1 MGEFVTPTGLNR
13 KTLQELRLEF
23 ENKFKQVF
31 GVAFE
36 TAVDSPNGL
45 LIAQLALSY
54 NDLWELAQE
63 IYSSLDPNQAV
74 GAALDARAA
83 FNGVS
88 RKPALPCTVDAVL
101 YTEESSATMP
111 AGSLARRQR
120 GNLNF
125 ALDETVTISR
135 SACEQLL
142 IYDDG
147 SEKNTEYVF
156 HFAFG
161 DVTINNDTSSA
172 NLNVLQDAVVAAGG
186 SAVFVTGTVEGGLLV
201 THSSGVVGITGSM
214 PSDFIIQSGANGK
227 FTAVETGYQ
236 TCEIGEL
243 DEIAVAVSG
252 WSAVYN
258 YTAGIPGEDLES
270 DESLRVR
277 REAAAKVRKSKAT
290 DQAIEA
296 ALLDVSGVTTARVFS
311 NRGFDTNADGVPG
324 KSFTSLVA
332 GGTDADVARCIYEN
346 QPSGIQSWG
355 NTTVNVTDSHG
366 FEQQISFSRP
376 TQKYLWVK
384 FYYRVYDEEVF
395 PGEDAIK
402 KAMVEWAEKQYTL
415 GKDVIPTRI
424 PGGIYELVEGVGVAM
439 AYVALTDSPDTVPS
453 SDDYSSVAE
462 LAILPFEY
470 AALEEDRIDTILE
483 ND

>member
-1 MGEFVTPTGLNR
+1 MGEFVTSTGLNR

-45 LIAQLALSY
+45 LISQLALSY

-101 YTEESSATMP
+101 YTSGDSATIP
-111 AGSLARRQR
+111 AGSLATRQR

-125 ALDETVTISR
+125 SLDEAVTISR
-135 SACEQLL
+135 SSCNELL
-142 IYDDG
+142 IIDDG
-147 SEKNTEYVF
+147 SAKNTEYVF
-156 HFAFG
+156 HFTFG
-161 DVTINNDTSSA
+161 DVTLDNSTSASNIA
-172 NLNVLQDAVVAAGG
+172 VLATAIHNAGG
-186 SAVFVTGTVEGGLLV
+186 YSEITTRGIVVR
-201 THSSGVVGITGSM
+201 SMDDSPVGITGSM
-214 PSDFIIQSGANGK
+214 PSDFIILAGK
-227 FTAVETGYQ
+227 KGSFTAVNEGLQ

-243 DEIAVAVSG
+243 DTIAVGVSG
-252 WSAVYN
+252 WNSVYN
-258 YTAGIPGEDLES
+258 YVDGDPGEDLES

-290 DQAIEA
+290 DPATEA
-296 ALLDVSGVTTARVFS
+296 ALLDVPGVTTARVFS

-324 KSFTSLVA
+324 KSFISLVV

-376 TQKYLWVK
+376 TPKYLWVK
-384 FYYRVYDEEVF
+384 FYYHVYDEEVF
-395 PGEDAIK
+395 PGEEAIK
-402 KAMVEWAEKQYTL
+402 KAMVEWAEKQYTM

-424 PGGIYELVEGVGVAM
+424 PGGIYELVAGVGVAM

-453 SDDYSSVAE
+453 SDDYSWGDS

-470 AALEEDRIDTILE
+470 AVIEEDRIETILE

>member
-1 MGEFVTPTGLNR
+1 MGEFVTSTGLNR

-45 LIAQLALSY
+45 LISQLALSY

-101 YTEESSATMP
+101 YTSGDSATIP
-111 AGSLARRQR
+111 AGSLATRQR

-125 ALDETVTISR
+125 SLDEAVTISR
-135 SACEQLL
+135 SSCNELL
-142 IYDDG
+142 IIDDG
-147 SEKNTEYVF
+147 SAKNTEYVF
-156 HFAFG
+156 HFTFG
-161 DVTINNDTSSA
+161 DVTLDNSTSASNIA
-172 NLNVLQDAVVAAGG
+172 VLATAIHNAGG
-186 SAVFVTGTVEGGLLV
+186 YSEITTRGIVVR
-201 THSSGVVGITGSM
+201 SMDDSPVGITGSM
-214 PSDFIIQSGANGK
+214 PSDFIILAGK
-227 FTAVETGYQ
+227 KGSFTAVNEGLQ

-243 DEIAVAVSG
+243 DTIAVGVSG
-252 WSAVYN
+252 WNSVYN
-258 YTAGIPGEDLES
+258 YVDGDPGEDLES

-290 DQAIEA
+290 DPATEA
-296 ALLDVSGVTTARVFS
+296 ALLDVPGVTTARVFS

-324 KSFTSLVA
+324 KSFISLVV

-376 TQKYLWVK
+376 TPRYLWVK
-384 FYYRVYDEEVF
+384 FYYHVYDEEVF
-395 PGEDAIK
+395 PGEEAIK
-402 KAMVEWAEKQYTL
+402 KAMVEWAEKQYTM

-424 PGGIYELVEGVGVAM
+424 PGGIYELVAGVGVAM

-453 SDDYSSVAE
+453 SDDYSWGDS

-470 AALEEDRIDTILE
+470 AVIEEDRIETILE

>member
-1 MGEFVTPTGLNR
+1 MGEFVTSTGLNR

-45 LIAQLALSY
+45 LVSQLALSY

-101 YTEESSATMP
+101 YTSGDSATIP
-111 AGSLARRQR
+111 AGSLAKRQR

-125 ALDETVTISR
+125 SLDETVTISR
-135 SACEQLL
+135 ASCDELL
-142 IYDDG
+142 IVDNG
-147 SEKNTEYVF
+147 SSKNTEYVF
-156 HFAFG
+156 HFTFG
-161 DVTINNDTSSA
+161 DVTLNNSTSASNIA
-172 NLNVLQDAVVAAGG
+172 VLATAIHNAGG
-186 SAVFVTGTVEGGLLV
+186 YSEITTRGIVVR
-201 THSSGVVGITGSM
+201 SMDDSPVGITGAM

-243 DEIAVAVSG
+243 DAIAVAVGG

-258 YTAGIPGEDLES
+258 YVAGDPGEDLET

-277 REAAAKVRKSKAT
+277 RAAAARVRKSRAT
-290 DQAIEA
+290 DPAIEA
-296 ALLDVSGVTTARVFS
+296 ALLDVRGVSSALVKS
-311 NRGFDTNADGVPG
+311 NRGFATDSEGIPG
-324 KSFTSLVA
+324 KAFTSLVV
-332 GGTDADVARCIYEN
+332 GGNDNEIAQCIYEN
-346 QPSGIQSWG
+346 QPAGIQSYG
-355 NTTVNVTDSHG
+355 NTSVNITDSHG
-366 FEQQISFSRP
+366 IEQQISFSRP
-376 TQKYLWVK
+376 TPVYLWVK
-384 FYYRVYDEEVF
+384 VTYSLYSEEEF
-395 PGEDAIK
+395 TGEQSIKDAL
-402 KAMVEWAEKQYTL
+402 VEWAEKEYTL
-415 GKDVIPTRI
+415 GKDIISTRI
-424 PGGIYELVEGVGVAM
+424 NQGLYDVPGIGVATC
-439 AYVALTDSPDTVPS
+439 AVAVTDSPDSAPS
-453 SDDYSSVAE
+453 SASYETDKQIPVA
-462 LAILPFEY
+462 FFSY
-470 AALEEDRIDTILE
+470 AALEEDRISFVAE
-483 ND
+483 

>member
-13 KTLQELRLEF
+13 KTLQDLRVEF

-31 GVAFE
+31 GVTFE

-45 LIAQLALSY
+45 LISQLALSY

-88 RKPALPCTVDAVL
+88 RKPARPCTVDAVL
-101 YTEESSATMP
+101 YTSGDSATIP
-111 AGSLARRQR
+111 AGSLATRQR

-125 ALDETVTISR
+125 SLDEAVTISR
-135 SACEQLL
+135 ASCDELL
-142 IYDDG
+142 IVDNG
-147 SEKNTEYVF
+147 SANNTEYVF
-156 HFAFG
+156 HFTFG
-161 DVTINNDTSSA
+161 DVTLNNSTSASNIA
-172 NLNVLQDAVVAAGG
+172 VLATAIHNAGG
-186 SAVFVTGTVEGGLLV
+186 YSEITTRGIVVR
-201 THSSGVVGITGSM
+201 SMDDSPVGITGSM
-214 PSDFIIQSGANGK
+214 PSDFIVLAGK
-227 FTAVETGYQ
+227 KGSFTAVDEGLQ

-243 DEIAVAVSG
+243 DTIAVGVSG
-252 WSAVYN
+252 WNSVYN
-258 YTAGIPGEDLES
+258 YVAGEPGEDMES

-290 DQAIEA
+290 DPATEA
-296 ALLDVSGVTTARVFS
+296 ALLDVPGVTTARVIS

-324 KSFTSLVA
+324 KSFTSLVV

-376 TQKYLWVK
+376 TPKYLWVK
-384 FYYRVYDEEVF
+384 FHYRVYDEEVF

-402 KAMVEWAEKQYTL
+402 KAMVEWAEKQYTM

-424 PGGIYELVEGVGVAM
+424 PGGIYELVAGVGVAM

-453 SDDYSSVAE
+453 SDDYSWGDA
-462 LAILPFEY
+462 LAIMPFEY
-470 AALEEDRIDTILE
+470 AVLEEDRIDTILE

>member
-1 MGEFVTPTGLNR
+1 MGEFVTSTGLNR

-45 LIAQLALSY
+45 LISQLALSY

-101 YTEESSATMP
+101 YTSGDSATIQ

-135 SACEQLL
+135 SSCDELL
-142 IYDDG
+142 IIDNG
-147 SEKNTEYVF
+147 SAKNTEYVF
-156 HFAFG
+156 HFTFG
-161 DVTINNDTSSA
+161 DVTLNNSTSA
-172 NLNVLQDAVVAAGG
+172 GNLSVLRTAVNSAGG
-186 SAVFVTGTVEGGLLV
+186 SATLTDRGLIV
-201 THSSGVVGITGSM
+201 KTSDSSPVGITGAM
-214 PSDFIIQSGANGK
+214 PSDFIIQSGENGK

-258 YTAGIPGEDLES
+258 YTAGVPGEDLES

-277 REAAAKVRKSKAT
+277 RAAAARARKSRAT
-290 DQAIEA
+290 DPAIEA
-296 ALLDVSGVTTARVFS
+296 ALLDVPGVSTAIVKS
-311 NRGFDTNADGVPG
+311 NRGFTTDDEGVPG
-324 KSFTSLVA
+324 KAFVSLVV
-332 GGTDADVARCIYEN
+332 GGNDNEIAKCIYEN
-346 QPSGIQSWG
+346 QPAGIQSYG
-355 NTTVNVTDSHG
+355 NTSVNITDSHG
-366 FEQQISFSRP
+366 IEQQISFSRP
-376 TQKYLWVK
+376 TPIYLWVK
-384 FYYRVYDEEVF
+384 VTYSLYDEEAF
-395 PGEDAIK
+395 PGQDVVKDAL
-402 KAMVEWAEKQYTL
+402 VEWAEKEYTL
-415 GKDVIPTRI
+415 GKDIISTRI
-424 PGGIYELVEGVGVAM
+424 NQGLYDVPGIGVATC
-439 AYVALTDSPDTVPS
+439 AVAVTNSPDTAPS
-453 SDDYSSVAE
+453 SASYETDKRIPVSFFS
-462 LAILPFEY
+462 Y
-470 AALEEDRIDTILE
+470 AALEDDRISFVVE
-483 ND
+483 

>member
-13 KTLQELRLEF
+13 KTLQDLRVEF
-23 ENKFKQVF
+23 ENKFKLVF
-31 GVAFE
+31 GVTFE
-36 TAVDSPNGL
+36 TAVVSPNGL
-45 LIAQLALSY
+45 LVSQLALSY

-101 YTEESSATMP
+101 YTSGDSATIP
-111 AGSLARRQR
+111 AGSLATRQR

-125 ALDETVTISR
+125 SLDEAVTISR
-135 SACEQLL
+135 ASCDELL
-142 IYDDG
+142 IVDNG
-147 SEKNTEYVF
+147 SAKNTEYVF
-156 HFAFG
+156 HFTFG
-161 DVTINNDTSSA
+161 DVTLNNSTSASNIA
-172 NLNVLQDAVVAAGG
+172 VLATAIHNAGG
-186 SAVFVTGTVEGGLLV
+186 YSEITTRGIVVR
-201 THSSGVVGITGSM
+201 SMDDSPVGITGSM
-214 PSDFIIQSGANGK
+214 PSDFIVLAGK
-227 FTAVETGYQ
+227 KGSFTAVNEGLQ

-243 DEIAVAVSG
+243 DTIAVGVSG
-252 WSAVYN
+252 WNSVYN
-258 YTAGIPGEDLES
+258 YVAGDPGEDLES

-290 DQAIEA
+290 DPATEA
-296 ALLDVSGVTTARVFS
+296 ALLDVPGVTTARVFS

-324 KSFTSLVA
+324 KSFISLVV

-376 TQKYLWVK
+376 MPKYLWVK

-402 KAMVEWAEKQYTL
+402 KAMVEWAEKQYTM

-424 PGGIYELVEGVGVAM
+424 PGGIYELVAGVGVAM

-453 SDDYSSVAE
+453 SDDYSWGDALS
-462 LAILPFEY
+462 ILPFEY
-470 AALEEDRIDTILE
+470 AVLEEDRIEPILE

>member
-45 LIAQLALSY
+45 LISQLALSY

-101 YTEESSATMP
+101 YTDGSSATIP
-111 AGSLARRQR
+111 AGSLAKRQR

-125 ALDETVTISR
+125 SLDETVTISR
-135 SACEQLL
+135 ASCDELL
-142 IYDDG
+142 IIDNG
-147 SEKNTEYVF
+147 SAKNTEYVF
-156 HFAFG
+156 HFTFG
-161 DVTINNDTSSA
+161 DVTLNNSTSAS
-172 NLNVLQDAVVAAGG
+172 NLSVLRTAVNSAGG
-186 SAVFVTGTVEGGLLV
+186 SATLTDRGLIV
-201 THSSGVVGITGSM
+201 RMSDSSPVGITGAM

-243 DEIAVAVSG
+243 DTIASAVDG

-258 YTAGIPGEDLES
+258 YVAGEPGEDLES
-270 DESLRVR
+270 DESLRLR
-277 REAAAKVRKSKAT
+277 REAAAKVKKSKAT
-290 DQAIEA
+290 DPAIEA
-296 ALLDVSGVTTARVFS
+296 ALLDVPGVSSAIVKS
-311 NRGFDTNADGVPG
+311 NRGFTTDDEGVPG
-324 KSFTSLVA
+324 KAFVSLVV
-332 GGTDADVARCIYEN
+332 GGNDNAIAQCIYEN
-346 QPSGIQSWG
+346 QPAGIQSYG
-355 NTTVNVTDSHG
+355 NTSVNITDSHG
-366 FEQQISFSRP
+366 IEQQISFSRP
-376 TQKYLWVK
+376 TPMYLWVK
-384 FYYRVYDEEVF
+384 VTYSLYDEEAF
-395 PGEDAIK
+395 PGQDAVK
-402 KAMVEWAEKQYTL
+402 DALVEWAEKEYTL
-415 GKDVIPTRI
+415 GKDIISTRI
-424 PGGIYELVEGVGVAM
+424 NQGLYDVPGIGVATC
-439 AYVALTDSPDTVPS
+439 AVAVTDSPDTAPS
-453 SDDYSSVAE
+453 SASYETDKRIPVSFFS
-462 LAILPFEY
+462 Y
-470 AALEEDRIDTILE
+470 AALEDDRISFVVE
-483 ND
+483 

>member
-1 MGEFVTPTGLNR
+1 MGEFVTSTGLNR

-45 LIAQLALSY
+45 LISQLALSY

-101 YTEESSATMP
+101 YTDGSSATIP

-135 SACEQLL
+135 LCCYELL
-142 IYDDG
+142 IIDNG
-147 SEKNTEYVF
+147 SAKNTEYVF
-156 HFAFG
+156 HFSFG
-161 DVTINNDTSSA
+161 DVTLNNSTSASNLSVLRTAVNSA
-172 NLNVLQDAVVAAGG
+172 GC
-186 SAVFVTGTVEGGLLV
+186 SATLTDRGLIV
-201 THSSGVVGITGSM
+201 RMPYRYPVGIAGAM
-214 PSDFIIQSGANGK
+214 PSDFIIQSGVNGK

-243 DEIAVAVSG
+243 DAIAVAVGG

-258 YTAGIPGEDLES
+258 YVAGEPGENLES
-270 DESLRVR
+270 DESLRLR
-277 REAAAKVRKSKAT
+277 RTIAAKSGKARAT
-290 DQAIEA
+290 DPAIEL
-296 ALLDVSGVTTARVFS
+296 ALLDVPGVSSAIVKS
-311 NRGFDTNADGVPG
+311 NRGFTTDDDGVPG
-324 KSFTSLVA
+324 KAFISLVV
-332 GGTDADVARCIYEN
+332 GGNDNEIAKCIYEN
-346 QPSGIQSWG
+346 QPSGIQSYG
-355 NTTVNVTDSHG
+355 STSVNITDSHG
-366 FEQQISFSRP
+366 IEQQISFSRP
-376 TQKYLWVK
+376 TPVYLWVK
-384 FYYRVYDEEVF
+384 VTYSLYDEEAF
-395 PGEDAIK
+395 PGQDAV
-402 KAMVEWAEKQYTL
+402 KAALVEWAEKEYTL
-415 GKDVIPTRI
+415 GKDIISTRI
-424 PGGIYELVEGVGVAM
+424 NQGLYDVPGIGVATC
-439 AYVALTDSPDTVPS
+439 AVAVTDSPDTAPS
-453 SDDYSSVAE
+453 SASYETDKRIPVSFFS
-462 LAILPFEY
+462 Y
-470 AALEEDRIDTILE
+470 AALEDDRISFVVE
-483 ND
+483 

>member
-1 MGEFVTPTGLNR
+1 MSEFVTSTGLNR

-45 LIAQLALSY
+45 LISQLALSY
-54 NDLWELAQE
+54 NELWELAQE

-88 RKPALPCTVDAVL
+88 RKPATACTVDAVL
-101 YTEESSATMP
+101 YTNGSSATIP

-125 ALDETVTISR
+125 SLDETVTISR
-135 SACEQLL
+135 SSCDELL
-142 IYDDG
+142 IIDDG
-147 SEKNTEYVF
+147 SAKNTEYVF

-161 DVTINNDTSSA
+161 DVTLNNSTSASNA
-172 NLNVLQDAVVAAGG
+172 AVLATAIHNAGG
-186 SAVFVTGTVEGGLLV
+186 YSEITTRGIVVR
-201 THSSGVVGITGSM
+201 SMDDSPVGITGAM
-214 PSDFIIQSGANGK
+214 PDDFIIQSGANGK

-258 YTAGIPGEDLES
+258 YTAGVPGEDLES
-270 DESLRVR
+270 DESLRMR

-290 DQAIEA
+290 DPATEA
-296 ALLDVSGVTTARVFS
+296 ALLDVPGVTTARVFS

-324 KSFTSLVA
+324 KSFMSLVV

-376 TQKYLWVK
+376 TPKYLWVK

-402 KAMVEWAEKQYTL
+402 KAMVEWAEKQYTM

-424 PGGIYELVEGVGVAM
+424 PGGIYDLVAGIGVAM

-453 SDDYSSVAE
+453 SGDYSSVAA
-462 LAILPFEY
+462 LSIHPFEY
-470 AALEEDRIDTILE
+470 AVLEEDRIETILE

>member
-1 MGEFVTPTGLNR
+1 MGEFVTSTGLNR

-45 LIAQLALSY
+45 LISQLALSY

-101 YTEESSATMP
+101 YTSGDSAAIP

-135 SACEQLL
+135 ASCDELL
-142 IYDDG
+142 IIDDG
-147 SEKNTEYVF
+147 SSKNTEYVF
-156 HFAFG
+156 HFTFG
-161 DVTINNDTSSA
+161 AVTLNNSTSA
-172 NLNVLQDAVVAAGG
+172 GNLSVLRTAVNSAGG
-186 SAVFVTGTVEGGLLV
+186 SATLTDRGLIV
-201 THSSGVVGITGSM
+201 RMSNSSPVGITGAM

-227 FTAVETGYQ
+227 FTAVELGYQ

-243 DEIAVAVSG
+243 DTIAAAISG
-252 WSAVYN
+252 WDAVYN
-258 YTAGIPGEDLES
+258 YSAGDPGENLES

-277 REAAAKVRKSKAT
+277 RAAAARARKSRAT
-290 DQAIEA
+290 NPAIEA
-296 ALLDVSGVTTARVFS
+296 ALLDVPGVSTAIVKS
-311 NRGFDTNADGVPG
+311 NRGFTTDEDGVPG
-324 KSFTSLVA
+324 KAFSSLVV
-332 GGTDADVARCIYEN
+332 GGNDNEIAKCIYEN
-346 QPSGIQSWG
+346 QPAGIQSYG
-355 NTTVNVTDSHG
+355 NTSVNITDSHG
-366 FEQQISFSRP
+366 IEQQISFSRP
-376 TQKYLWVK
+376 TPVYLWVK
-384 FYYRVYDEEVF
+384 VTYSLYDEEAF
-395 PGEDAIK
+395 PGQNAVKDAL
-402 KAMVEWAEKQYTL
+402 VGWTEREYTL
-415 GKDVIPTRI
+415 GKDIISTRI
-424 PGGIYELVEGVGVAM
+424 NQGLYDVPGIGVATC
-439 AYVALTDSPDTVPS
+439 AVAVTDSPDTAPS
-453 SDDYSSVAE
+453 SASYETDKRIPVSFFS
-462 LAILPFEY
+462 Y
-470 AALEEDRIDTILE
+470 AALEDDRISFVVE
-483 ND
+483 

>member
-1 MGEFVTPTGLNR
+1 MGEFVTSTGLNR

-45 LIAQLALSY
+45 LVSQLALSY

-74 GAALDARAA
+74 GAALDARVA

-88 RKPALPCTVDAVL
+88 RKPALPCIVDAVL
-101 YTEESSATMP
+101 YTEGSSATIQ

-135 SACEQLL
+135 SSCDELL
-142 IYDDG
+142 IIDNG
-147 SEKNTEYVF
+147 SAKNTEYVF
-156 HFAFG
+156 HFTFG
-161 DVTINNDTSSA
+161 DVTLNNSTSASNIA
-172 NLNVLQDAVVAAGG
+172 VLATAIHNAGG
-186 SAVFVTGTVEGGLLV
+186 YSEITTRGIVVR
-201 THSSGVVGITGSM
+201 SMDDSPVGITGSM

-243 DEIAVAVSG
+243 DAIAVAVGG

-258 YTAGIPGEDLES
+258 YVAGDPGEDLET

-277 REAAAKVRKSKAT
+277 RAAAARVRKSRAT
-290 DQAIEA
+290 DPAIEA
-296 ALLDVSGVTTARVFS
+296 ALLDVRGVSSALVKS
-311 NRGFDTNADGVPG
+311 NRGFATDSDGIPG
-324 KSFTSLVA
+324 KSFNSLVI
-332 GGTDADVARCIYEN
+332 GGNDNEIAQCIYEN
-346 QPSGIQSWG
+346 QPSGIQSYG
-355 NTTVNVTDSHG
+355 NTSVNITDSHG
-366 FEQQISFSRP
+366 IEQQISFSRP
-376 TQKYLWVK
+376 TPVYLWVK
-384 FYYRVYDEEVF
+384 VAYSLYSEEEF
-395 PGEDAIK
+395 TGEQSIKDAL
-402 KAMVEWAEKQYTL
+402 VEWAEKEYTL
-415 GKDVIPTRI
+415 GKDIISTRI
-424 PGGIYELVEGVGVAM
+424 NQGLYDVPGIGVATC
-439 AYVALTDSPDTVPS
+439 AVAVTDSPDSAPS
-453 SDDYSSVAE
+453 SASYETDKQIPVA
-462 LAILPFEY
+462 FFSY
-470 AALEEDRIDTILE
+470 AALEEDRISFVAE
-483 ND
+483 